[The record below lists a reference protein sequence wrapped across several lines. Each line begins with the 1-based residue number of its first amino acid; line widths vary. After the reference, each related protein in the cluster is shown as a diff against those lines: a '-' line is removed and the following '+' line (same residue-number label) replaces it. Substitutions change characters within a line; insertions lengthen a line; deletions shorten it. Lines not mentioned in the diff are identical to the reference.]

1 MPITRAKKQ
10 EVLGKLADVAKSS
23 SAVFVKFH
31 GLPMTETTELRQT
44 LRKNG
49 VNYVVAKKT
58 LIRKAFKEAGIS
70 GEIPELEGELAI
82 AYSDDMLAPARE
94 VYNFQKKLEDK
105 LAIQGGVF
113 ENSFKG
119 KEDMIVIAQIPD
131 QKTLRGMFVN
141 LINSPIQGFV
151 LALNAIA
158 EKKQA

>member
-1 MPITRAKKQ
+1 MPITRTKKQ
-10 EVLGKLADVAKSS
+10 EVLGKLVEVAKSPAS
-23 SAVFVKFH
+23 VFVKFH
-31 GLPMTETTELRQT
+31 ELPMTETTQLRQA

-49 VNYVVAKKT
+49 VRFLVAKKT
-58 LIRKAFKEAGIS
+58 LIRKAFNEAGID

-82 AYSDDMLAPARE
+82 AYSDDTLAPARE
-94 VYNFQKKLEDK
+94 VYAFQKKLEGK

-113 ENSFKG
+113 EKAFKG
-119 KEDMIVIAQIPD
+119 KEDMITIALIPD